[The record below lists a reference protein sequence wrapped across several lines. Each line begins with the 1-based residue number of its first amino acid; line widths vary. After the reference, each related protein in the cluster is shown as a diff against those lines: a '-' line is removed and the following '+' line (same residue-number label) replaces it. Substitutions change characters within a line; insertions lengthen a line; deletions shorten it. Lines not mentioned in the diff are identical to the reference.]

1 MITIE
6 NTSYGYKSNPLIFN
20 NISLEIGNGIYGL
33 LGENG
38 VGKTTLMHLICGLLF
53 PKNGKCSI
61 DGRNTA
67 ERQSEGLA
75 RYFFLPEELQMP
87 TESIASFAARHSV
100 FYPHFNQE
108 EFELNLEELKIDRKQ
123 KLSSISYGQQKKAM
137 LAYAFSLHTPYILL
151 DEPTNGLDITSRQ
164 ALKRIISRSMD
175 DESTLLISTHQAHDF
190 ENLLDHLIILGKG
203 EILLNR
209 SLDEISNRL
218 CILCILYDINRG
230 GSYYGK
236 QTSATEFSRYVLWF
250 ILMAPCLL
258 ETNFSKR
265 SSTLD
270 ILLPASAFEKFLHI
284 WIKYLLLLPLF
295 CGLLIA
301 CLKGLLSLSGS
312 EFLQYFATH
321 ITMFRIHNTQILTYV
336 ILHASAFIGYFAF
349 SRQVLLKS
357 FTIFVGSMAVCIGIV
372 TFVASLMPEAR
383 ADGYWMDN
391 IATWPNT
398 NYPLS
403 AGAQAIVTF
412 CNYAAPISVLLG
424 SWASS
429 YFLLKE
435 KQL

>member
-1 MITIE
+1 MEVTTANI
-6 NTSYGYKSNPLIFN
+6 PLPPN
-20 NISLEIGNGIYGL
+20 SPATYYGL
-33 LGENG
+33 SSWPPA
-38 VGKTTLMHLICGLLF
+38 CW
-53 PKNGKCSI
+53 
-61 DGRNTA
+61 
-67 ERQSEGLA
+67 
-75 RYFFLPEELQMP
+75 
-87 TESIASFAARHSV
+87 
-100 FYPHFNQE
+100 
-108 EFELNLEELKIDRKQ
+108 KQ
-123 KLSSISYGQQKKAM
+123 I
-137 LAYAFSLHTPYILL
+137 
-151 DEPTNGLDITSRQ
+151 
-164 ALKRIISRSMD
+164 
-175 DESTLLISTHQAHDF
+175 
-190 ENLLDHLIILGKG
+190 
-203 EILLNR
+203 
-209 SLDEISNRL
+209 
-218 CILCILYDINRG
+218 
-230 GSYYGK
+230 
-236 QTSATEFSRYVLWF
+236 
-250 ILMAPCLL
+250 
-258 ETNFSKR
+258 FSKH

-295 CGLLIA
+295 CSLLIA

-357 FTIFVGSMAVCIGIV
+357 FTIFVGSIAVCIGIV

-391 IATWPNT
+391 IATWPHT

>member
-1 MITIE
+1 MKIHHT
-6 NTSYGYKSNPLIFN
+6 NRTMNATFN
-20 NISLEIGNGIYGL
+20 
-33 LGENG
+33 
-38 VGKTTLMHLICGLLF
+38 
-53 PKNGKCSI
+53 
-61 DGRNTA
+61 
-67 ERQSEGLA
+67 
-75 RYFFLPEELQMP
+75 
-87 TESIASFAARHSV
+87 
-100 FYPHFNQE
+100 
-108 EFELNLEELKIDRKQ
+108 
-123 KLSSISYGQQKKAM
+123 
-137 LAYAFSLHTPYILL
+137 
-151 DEPTNGLDITSRQ
+151 
-164 ALKRIISRSMD
+164 LKRF
-175 DESTLLISTHQAHDF
+175 LLLEQYKRNETGRH
-190 ENLLDHLIILGKG
+190 LLWSAAVVSFI
-203 EILLNR
+203 
-209 SLDEISNRL
+209 
-218 CILCILYDINRG
+218 CILCILYDINHG

-236 QTSATEFSRYVLWF
+236 HTSATEFSRYVLWF

-258 ETNFSKR
+258 ETNFSKH

-295 CGLLIA
+295 CSLLIA
-301 CLKGLLSLSGS
+301 CLKGLLSLSDS

-357 FTIFVGSMAVCIGIV
+357 FTIFVGSIAVCIGIV

-391 IATWPNT
+391 IATWPHT
-398 NYPLS
+398 SYPLS

>member
-1 MITIE
+1 MKIHHT
-6 NTSYGYKSNPLIFN
+6 NRTMNATFN
-20 NISLEIGNGIYGL
+20 
-33 LGENG
+33 
-38 VGKTTLMHLICGLLF
+38 
-53 PKNGKCSI
+53 
-61 DGRNTA
+61 
-67 ERQSEGLA
+67 
-75 RYFFLPEELQMP
+75 
-87 TESIASFAARHSV
+87 
-100 FYPHFNQE
+100 
-108 EFELNLEELKIDRKQ
+108 
-123 KLSSISYGQQKKAM
+123 
-137 LAYAFSLHTPYILL
+137 
-151 DEPTNGLDITSRQ
+151 
-164 ALKRIISRSMD
+164 LKRF
-175 DESTLLISTHQAHDF
+175 LLLEQYKRNETGRH
-190 ENLLDHLIILGKG
+190 LLWSAAVVSFI
-203 EILLNR
+203 
-209 SLDEISNRL
+209 

-270 ILLPASAFEKFLHI
+270 ILLPASAFEKFL
-284 WIKYLLLLPLF
+284 
-295 CGLLIA
+295 
-301 CLKGLLSLSGS
+301 
-312 EFLQYFATH
+312 QYFATH

-357 FTIFVGSMAVCIGIV
+357 FTIFVGSIAVCIGIV

>member
-1 MITIE
+1 M
-6 NTSYGYKSNPLIFN
+6 
-20 NISLEIGNGIYGL
+20 
-33 LGENG
+33 
-38 VGKTTLMHLICGLLF
+38 V
-53 PKNGKCSI
+53 
-61 DGRNTA
+61 
-67 ERQSEGLA
+67 
-75 RYFFLPEELQMP
+75 
-87 TESIASFAARHSV
+87 
-100 FYPHFNQE
+100 YPHGPLPAGNKF
-108 EFELNLEELKIDRKQ
+108 
-123 KLSSISYGQQKKAM
+123 QQTQ
-137 LAYAFSLHTPYILL
+137 LH
-151 DEPTNGLDITSRQ
+151 
-164 ALKRIISRSMD
+164 
-175 DESTLLISTHQAHDF
+175 
-190 ENLLDHLIILGKG
+190 
-203 EILLNR
+203 
-209 SLDEISNRL
+209 
-218 CILCILYDINRG
+218 
-230 GSYYGK
+230 
-236 QTSATEFSRYVLWF
+236 SRYTAAGIGIREVP
-250 ILMAPCLL
+250 AY
-258 ETNFSKR
+258 
-265 SSTLD
+265 LD
-270 ILLPASAFEKFLHI
+270 K
-284 WIKYLLLLPLF
+284 
-295 CGLLIA
+295 IA

-357 FTIFVGSMAVCIGIV
+357 FTIFVGSIAVCIGIV

>member
-1 MITIE
+1 MKIHHT
-6 NTSYGYKSNPLIFN
+6 NRTMNATFN
-20 NISLEIGNGIYGL
+20 
-33 LGENG
+33 
-38 VGKTTLMHLICGLLF
+38 
-53 PKNGKCSI
+53 
-61 DGRNTA
+61 
-67 ERQSEGLA
+67 
-75 RYFFLPEELQMP
+75 
-87 TESIASFAARHSV
+87 
-100 FYPHFNQE
+100 
-108 EFELNLEELKIDRKQ
+108 
-123 KLSSISYGQQKKAM
+123 
-137 LAYAFSLHTPYILL
+137 
-151 DEPTNGLDITSRQ
+151 
-164 ALKRIISRSMD
+164 LKRF
-175 DESTLLISTHQAHDF
+175 LLLEQYKRNETGRH
-190 ENLLDHLIILGKG
+190 LLWSVAVVSFI
-203 EILLNR
+203 
-209 SLDEISNRL
+209 

-236 QTSATEFSRYVLWF
+236 HTSATEFSRYVLWF

-258 ETNFSKR
+258 ETNFSKH

-295 CGLLIA
+295 CSLLIA

-336 ILHASAFIGYFAF
+336 ILH
-349 SRQVLLKS
+349 
-357 FTIFVGSMAVCIGIV
+357 V

-391 IATWPNT
+391 IATWPHT

>member
-1 MITIE
+1 M
-6 NTSYGYKSNPLIFN
+6 
-20 NISLEIGNGIYGL
+20 
-33 LGENG
+33 
-38 VGKTTLMHLICGLLF
+38 V
-53 PKNGKCSI
+53 
-61 DGRNTA
+61 
-67 ERQSEGLA
+67 
-75 RYFFLPEELQMP
+75 
-87 TESIASFAARHSV
+87 
-100 FYPHFNQE
+100 YPH
-108 EFELNLEELKIDRKQ
+108 
-123 KLSSISYGQQKKAM
+123 G
-137 LAYAFSLHTPYILL
+137 
-151 DEPTNGLDITSRQ
+151 
-164 ALKRIISRSMD
+164 
-175 DESTLLISTHQAHDF
+175 
-190 ENLLDHLIILGKG
+190 
-203 EILLNR
+203 
-209 SLDEISNRL
+209 
-218 CILCILYDINRG
+218 
-230 GSYYGK
+230 
-236 QTSATEFSRYVLWF
+236 
-250 ILMAPCLL
+250 PCLL
-258 ETNFSKR
+258 ETNFSKH

-295 CGLLIA
+295 CSLLIA

-357 FTIFVGSMAVCIGIV
+357 FTIFVGSIAVCIGIV

-391 IATWPNT
+391 IATWPHT